1 MTEIMET
8 ADRSGLPQEGETAVK
23 EAGSA
28 ASETGETPK
37 KRTPMNKK
45 KKRKIIRWSII
56 GAVAVVLIVLLIR
69 FLAGGTKDQTQVVTD
84 TVQYGSITSTVQGSG
99 LTKAKDSETITLTTA
114 GTVQDVYVKEGD
126 QVTVG
131 MPLFSID
138 SPAARTAMETAKSS
152 VEGYQKQLD
161 ALNKAIAGLN
171 LSAGYS
177 GKLLDVVTLNQGD
190 SITKG
195 QKVATLADDSRM
207 RLTQYYSYAYQKDIR
222 VGQSATVSIPALMST
237 VSGTVEAVHMVDR
250 ISTEGSKLFEA
261 DIVLSNPGTLTA
273 DMSASAVLTAGGE
286 SIYPYEAGKLAYY
299 RTGDL
304 NSTVDGTVLW
314 SGLINYLQVN
324 QGQVVLKID
333 GEDTENEIFTL
344 KQSLEEAQTA
354 LDTAQKNLDNMS
366 AVAPI
371 DGTVMGLAVAA
382 GDEVASGTA
391 AITIA
396 NTTTML
402 IDATVDERNISY
414 VKPGMMVSLDQWG
427 TPFTGTVESVS
438 LSSKVNNGVASYP
451 MVISVD
457 NTDGSMITGSNVTY
471 SLVASE
477 SDNCLLLPIQ
487 CVKYVQL
494 EDGTTGTV
502 VFLQAGSRPDNAIDL
517 PAPPEDVPDGYWPVP
532 VETGISDSYNV
543 EIRSGVNEGD
553 VVFTQV
559 QTTNSWM

>member
-8 ADRSGLPQEGETAVK
+8 ADQGGLPQEGEPAVK
-23 EAGSA
+23 EASLA
-28 ASETGETPK
+28 APETGETRK

-69 FLAGGTKDQTQVVTD
+69 FLAGGSKDQTQVVTD

-126 QVTVG
+126 PVTVG

-138 SPAARTAMETAKSS
+138 SPAARTAVDTAKSS

-177 GKLLDVVTLNQGD
+177 CKLLDVVTLNQGD

-222 VGQSATVSIPALMST
+222 VGQTATVSIPALMST

-250 ISTEGSKLFEA
+250 ISSEGSKLFEA

-304 NSTVDGTVLW
+304 TSTVDGTVLW

-344 KQSLEEAQTA
+344 QQSLEEAQTA
-354 LDTAQKNLDNMS
+354 LDTAQKNLNNMPHWTRRPKKS
-366 AVAPI
+366 
-371 DGTVMGLAVAA
+371 GRSNAA
-382 GDEVASGTA
+382 RLKCWSGF
-391 AITIA
+391 
-396 NTTTML
+396 
-402 IDATVDERNISY
+402 
-414 VKPGMMVSLDQWG
+414 P
-427 TPFTGTVESVS
+427 
-438 LSSKVNNGVASYP
+438 
-451 MVISVD
+451 
-457 NTDGSMITGSNVTY
+457 
-471 SLVASE
+471 
-477 SDNCLLLPIQ
+477 
-487 CVKYVQL
+487 
-494 EDGTTGTV
+494 
-502 VFLQAGSRPDNAIDL
+502 VFPPTRP
-517 PAPPEDVPDGYWPVP
+517 
-532 VETGISDSYNV
+532 
-543 EIRSGVNEGD
+543 RSI
-553 VVFTQV
+553 
-559 QTTNSWM
+559 